1 MALKIGNIDKYVVV
15 KETDIAYTLHS
26 LDESETTDIF
36 LHFNQ
41 TKNRLNIDQKVDAF
55 LYYDQK
61 KRLCATTEVPY
72 ITTTKA
78 NFCEVIEKHG
88 SMGLFLNMGIA
99 KDILLSSDFLPSNT
113 AAWPQVGEM
122 VPVIV
127 KVKSDQLVAKLIS
140 NTDVKET
147 KKLVPGDKVDGTIF
161 RLSNE
166 GISICTKDFNIIFVH
181 RSLLR
186 ERYRLGQVINVKVIN
201 VNERGNYNGTLI
213 ANKELVRIDDSEM
226 ILRYLKMHGGSIALS
241 DKSSPEDIARYFP
254 LSKSAFKRAVGNLYK
269 QKLITIKENL
279 IKLNE

>member
-1 MALKIGNIDKYVVV
+1 MALKIGNIDKYIVV

-26 LDESETTDIF
+26 LDENEPTDIF

-41 TKNRLNIDQKVDAF
+41 TKHRLNIDQKIDAF

-78 NFCEVIEKHG
+78 AFCEVIEKHG

-127 KVKSDQLVAKLIS
+127 KVKSDQLVAKMIS

-147 KKLVPGDKVDGTIF
+147 KKLAPGDKVDGTIF
-161 RLSNE
+161 RVSSE
-166 GISICTKDFNIIFVH
+166 GISICTNDFNIIFVH

-186 ERYRLGQVINVKVIN
+186 ERYRLGQVINVKIIN
-201 VNERGNYNGTLI
+201 INERGNYNGTLI

-241 DKSSPEDIARYFP
+241 DKSSPEDIAKYFP